1 MALNSLLSGWWDPGR
16 DIPTLAILA
25 LGGYLVYIVSSLYD
39 RLRAMTAAPPDAAPV
54 DDVETWDSNWED
66 DDGDAIQHG
75 ALGAEPVGTAPEVR
89 R

>member
-1 MALNSLLSGWWDPGR
+1 L
-16 DIPTLAILA
+16 LA
-25 LGGYLVYIVSSLYD
+25 LGGYFVYIVSSLYD

-54 DDVETWDSNWED
+54 DTVETWDSDWED
-66 DDGDAIQHG
+66 DDGDAVRYR